1 MGYIALALL
10 SGLLLGLWKFG
21 LSVYRGKASVYLIVL
36 ISASSAAVSYLF
48 LGMLSGTLGF
58 NGEDVIAG
66 FLGGACNLAGT
77 LLLLEGYRRGK
88 VGVVTGM
95 AATYVLIPLAYSFLI
110 GELISPIMAAGVAVL
125 FLGMATFYAGSMRD
139 HSQQSSPTE
148 RTALFF
154 ALGAALFWGL
164 AVVILD
170 VGTLVSITGTLTMS
184 QLPQVTFT
192 LIAVLIGAK
201 SSPVGL
207 TGRMVAV
214 LAGAGFALA
223 LGNMAYFAAANEGDI
238 GVVSVLGALSPLV
251 TALLAV
257 IFLRERLVR
266 LEVVALGVVFLGTVL
281 VVL

>member
-10 SGLLLGLWKFG
+10 SGLLLGVWKFG

-36 ISASSAAVSYLF
+36 ISASAAAGSYIV
-48 LGMLSGTLGF
+48 LGMLSGTLSF
-58 NGEDVIAG
+58 NGEDVFVG

-95 AATYVLIPLAYSFLI
+95 AATYILIPLAYSFLI
-110 GELISPIMAAGVAVL
+110 GELISPIMAVGVAVL

-139 HSQQSSPTE
+139 QSQQSSPTE

-170 VGTLVSITGTLTMS
+170 IGTLVSLTGTLTMS
-184 QLPQVTFT
+184 QVPQVAVT
-192 LIAVLIGAK
+192 LIVVLVGARH
-201 SSPVGL
+201 SPVGL

-214 LAGAGFALA
+214 VAGAGFALA
-223 LGNMAYFAAANEGDI
+223 LGNMAT
-238 GVVSVLGALSPLV
+238 LPLPTRV
-251 TALLAV
+251 TLASC
-257 IFLRERLVR
+257 RSS
-266 LEVVALGVVFLGTVL
+266 GP
-281 VVL
+281 

>member
-1 MGYIALALL
+1 MGYVALALL
-10 SGLLLGLWKFG
+10 SGLLLGVWKFG

-36 ISASSAAVSYLF
+36 ISASAAAVSYVL
-48 LGMLSGTLGF
+48 LGMLSGTLSF
-58 NGEDVIAG
+58 NDEDVIAG
-66 FLGGACNLAGT
+66 FIGGACNLAGT

-95 AATYVLIPLAYSFLI
+95 AATYVLIPLGYSFLI
-110 GELISPIMAAGVAVL
+110 GELISPIMAAGVGVL

-139 HSQQSSPTE
+139 HSRPSSPTE

-164 AVVILD
+164 AVVVLD

-184 QLPQVTFT
+184 QLPQVAFT

-207 TGRMVAV
+207 TGRMVST

-257 IFLRERLVR
+257 VFLRERLAR